1 MEIYHEDS
9 SVSVEHVHVFG
20 CAGTHLRDRSI
31 CAVTQLPDKMTEDE
45 FVKFAIR
52 IMKLFAPKQPS
63 NEEFLELRMKDD
75 APGDEIVE
83 MMRTIDDVMEQ
94 ASMAFN
100 LLHCPAEG
108 NA

>member
-1 MEIYHEDS
+1 MEIYDENRFIPL
-9 SVSVEHVHVFG
+9 EHVHVFG

-31 CAVTQLPDKMTEDE
+31 CIVIKVPDKMTDDE

-52 IMKLFAPKQPS
+52 IMELFSPKQPS

-83 MMRTIDDVMEQ
+83 MMRTIDDVLEQ
-94 ASMAFN
+94 ASMALD